1 MIALSFVI
9 AVKIAL
15 SFVLEQDLC
24 ADFGGTRPEHL
35 SRGFPPWAPHHN
47 DRVRGRSVYTY
58 RQTNTCN
65 RL

>member
-9 AVKIAL
+9 
-15 SFVLEQDLC
+15 EQDLC

-35 SRGFPPWAPHHN
+35 GRGFPPRAPHHN
-47 DRVRGRSVYTY
+47 DRVRGWSVYTY
-58 RQTNTCN
+58 KQTNTCN

>member
-24 ADFGGTRPEHL
+24 ADFGGTRPEYL
-35 SRGFPPWAPHHN
+35 GRGFPP
-47 DRVRGRSVYTY
+47 
-58 RQTNTCN
+58 
-65 RL
+65 